1 MKGLTASIMTTTVT
15 LALGAVIAQAQN
27 WTGSV
32 PLGDVARQLKAQRAK
47 SAKKSRV
54 FTNDDLVALR
64 NSGEQSV
71 SSAATASSTAAKVV
85 KHSWPSSEHV
95 GAGQVRQRA
104 TSVHASESAKKKS
117 PAATPV
123 VAGAAAPSKTAAA
136 ATSAPPPPRQDL
148 GYVET
153 ADGRV
158 EAIVAEGEHV
168 DLVQETQAFAQ
179 NFHVSAPSPAEVE
192 VAQAPTPA
200 INPPASQVPQA
211 DAAYPTSSAQDA
223 SSSPAAVAQAG
234 PALSRPVGPIAGD
247 NVEPRSEASATLQL
261 EPLADF
267 TGDQFRHKPPETVQ
281 APPCS
286 ASPASAP
293 EEGVSSSNVTT
304 LGYVE
309 KANGEREAIVAVHDQ
324 VYLVHEGE
332 LFAEKYRAL
341 RVTASSIEI
350 VQELTEASSAS
361 PELRRRSTADRAPD
375 SN

>member
-1 MKGLTASIMTTTVT
+1 MKALTAGIITTTVT

-47 SAKKSRV
+47 SAKRTRV

-64 NSGEQSV
+64 TSGEQSV
-71 SSAATASSTAAKVV
+71 STAATSSSKAATVV
-85 KHSWPSSEHV
+85 KHSLPSTEHV

-104 TSVHASESAKKKS
+104 TSVHASESSKMKS

-123 VAGAAAPSKTAAA
+123 VAGVGAPSQIAAT
-136 ATSAPPPPRQDL
+136 ATSAPPPARQDL

-168 DLVQETQAFAQ
+168 GLVQETQAFVQ
-179 NFHVSAPSPAEVE
+179 NFHISAPSPAEVE
-192 VAQAPTPA
+192 VAQAPPPP
-200 INPPASQVPQA
+200 INPSASQA
-211 DAAYPTSSAQDA
+211 DAAYPASSAQEA
-223 SSSPAAVAQAG
+223 SSSPAAVAEVDTAS
-234 PALSRPVGPIAGD
+234 SRPPEPIAGD
-247 NVEPRSEASATLQL
+247 DIAQRSEASTTLQM
-261 EPLADF
+261 EPLADY
-267 TGDQFRHKPPETVQ
+267 TGDQFRPKPPETVQ

-286 ASPASAP
+286 ALPGSAP
-293 EEGVSSSNVTT
+293 EGDVSHSNFTT

-309 KANGEREAIVAVHDQ
+309 KADGEREAIVAVHDQ

-332 LFAEKYRAL
+332 LFAEKYKAL

-350 VQELTEASSAS
+350 VEELSEASSAS
-361 PELRRRSTADRAPD
+361 PELRRHSTADRAPD

>member
-1 MKGLTASIMTTTVT
+1 MKGLTASMITATVT
-15 LALGAVIAQAQN
+15 LALGAVVAQAQN

-47 SAKKSRV
+47 SAKRARV

-64 NSGEQSV
+64 TSGEQFV
-71 SSAATASSTAAKVV
+71 SSAATSSSKDAKVV
-85 KHSWPSSEHV
+85 KHSWPSTAHV
-95 GAGQVRQRA
+95 GTGQVRQRA

-123 VAGAAAPSKTAAA
+123 LPGVGAPSQIAAA
-136 ATSAPPPPRQDL
+136 ATSAPPPARQDL

-168 DLVQETQAFAQ
+168 GLVQETQAFVQ
-179 NFHVSAPSPAEVE
+179 NFHVSAPLPAEVE
-192 VAQAPTPA
+192 VAQAPPPP
-200 INPPASQVPQA
+200 INPPASPVPQV
-211 DAAYPTSSAQDA
+211 DAAYPTSSAQEA
-223 SSSPAAVAQAG
+223 SSSPAAVAEVDTAE
-234 PALSRPVGPIAGD
+234 SRPPVPIAGD
-247 NVEPRSEASATLQL
+247 NVAPRSAASTTLQL
-261 EPLADF
+261 EPLADY
-267 TGDQFRHKPPETVQ
+267 TGDQFRPRPPETVQ

-286 ASPASAP
+286 ALPASAP
-293 EEGVSSSNVTT
+293 EGDVSHSNFTT

-309 KANGEREAIVAVHDQ
+309 KADGEREAIVAVHDQ

-332 LFAEKYRAL
+332 LFAEKYKAL
-341 RVTASSIEI
+341 HVTASSIEI
-350 VQELTEASSAS
+350 VEELTEASSAS
-361 PELRRRSTADRAPD
+361 PILRRQSTADHAPD